1 MYYSHINQPENEMQ
15 DWKAQQAARQSV
27 AAAAQA
33 ANPHLVPVGE
43 KVDSLQAAAKNI
55 RIELARAFPGVKF
68 SVKSSR
74 FSGGDSITVRWIDG
88 PTSQQVDDIAD
99 KYQAG
104 SFNGM
109 EDIYEYSH
117 SAWRDAFGD
126 AKYVHSDRENSDRAI
141 ASAIRTV
148 CNQYGMEAPAIAD
161 FRAGK
166 LWGVGGGNGCRDLQ
180 SLIHQCAA
188 RRTWMLSKTA
198 KSETVAA

>member
-1 MYYSHINQPENEMQ
+1 MIHPSTPENEMQ

-33 ANPHLVPVGE
+33 ANPHLVPISD

-55 RIELARAFPGVKF
+55 RIELARTFPGVKF

-74 FSGGDSITVRWIDG
+74 FSGGDSITVRWTDG
-88 PTSQQVDDIAD
+88 PTSAQVDEIAD
-99 KYQAG
+99 RYQAG
-104 SFNGM
+104 SFDGM
-109 EDIYEYSH
+109 ADIYEYSH

-126 AKYVHSDRENSDRAI
+126 AKYIHSTRENSDRAI

-148 CNQYGMEAPAIAD
+148 CNQHDIEAPAVEQ

-166 LWGVGGGNGCRDLQ
+166 LWGVGGNGCHDLQ

-188 RRTWMLSKTA
+188 RRTWMLA
-198 KSETVAA
+198 KSEAVAA